1 MKKILKKQ
9 DGFTLLE
16 LIVVMI
22 AVVILVAVV
31 MYFYNAK

>member
-1 MKKILKKQ
+1 MKKTLKKE

-31 MYFYNAK
+31 MYFYNSK